1 MIKFS
6 IPLLRFSNWKGVDLS
21 HDEINE
27 LIEKAKNARINGEFD
42 KAKSYLIKA
51 VRMAEEKMNT
61 VSGFEKFKITLLI
74 NQLNTIIKEI
84 DSASEPE
91 ETE

>member
-1 MIKFS
+1 M
-6 IPLLRFSNWKGVDLS
+6 S

-84 DSASEPE
+84 DGASEPE